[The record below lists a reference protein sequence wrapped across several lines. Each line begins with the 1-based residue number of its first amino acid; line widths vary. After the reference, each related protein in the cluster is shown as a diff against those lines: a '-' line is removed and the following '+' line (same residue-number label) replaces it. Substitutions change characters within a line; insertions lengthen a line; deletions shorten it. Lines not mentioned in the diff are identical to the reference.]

1 MTKDAENLERFLN
14 DLDGEVVSIVPH
26 VTMKASWVHV
36 VDFLY
41 VIEKL
46 PTEVTSVVQPNRV
59 MLRVLAHRYSPR
71 SCH

>member
-1 MTKDAENLERFLN
+1 MTLSSEVNVSEYKVHRFDLRMTKDAENLERFLN

-26 VTMKASWVHV
+26 VTMKAFWVHV

-46 PTEVTSVVQPNRV
+46 PARVTR
-59 MLRVLAHRYSPR
+59 AA
-71 SCH
+71 